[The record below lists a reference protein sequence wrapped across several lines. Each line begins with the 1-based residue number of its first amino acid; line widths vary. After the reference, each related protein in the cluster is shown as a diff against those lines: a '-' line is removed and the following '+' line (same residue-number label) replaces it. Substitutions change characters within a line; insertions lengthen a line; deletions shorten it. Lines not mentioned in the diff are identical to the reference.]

1 MNDIPSTSEHITA
14 EGSKL
19 PKDSKDTEQDLQSS
33 TPLVPEVKI
42 VDTEEDNAKDSL
54 DTSHQSS
61 EIQTVDPVPSVPINR
76 QPSLPPTESPSIPK
90 IVEPEEDMKAEE
102 EPMEITDD

>member
-1 MNDIPSTSEHITA
+1 MNDIPSTSEHVTA
-14 EGSKL
+14 EGSRL
-19 PKDSKDTEQDLQSS
+19 YKDAKDTEKDMQFS

-42 VDTEEDNAKDSL
+42 VQPEEDNSNAS
-54 DTSHQSS
+54 QQNS
-61 EIQTVDPVPSVPINR
+61 EVQLADPVSSIPTNR
-76 QPSLPPTESPSIPK
+76 QPSPPLTESPSIPK

>member
-1 MNDIPSTSEHITA
+1 MNDIPPTSEHITA

-19 PKDSKDTEQDLQSS
+19 SKDAKDTEQDLQSS

-42 VDTEEDNAKDSL
+42 VQPEEDNSNASQQNSEVHL
-54 DTSHQSS
+54 AGPVSS
-61 EIQTVDPVPSVPINR
+61 IPTNR
-76 QPSLPPTESPSIPK
+76 QPSPLPTESPSIPK
-90 IVEPEEDMKAEE
+90 IVEPGEDMKAEE

>member
-1 MNDIPSTSEHITA
+1 MNDIPSTSEHITV
-14 EGSKL
+14 EGSQL
-19 PKDSKDTEQDLQSS
+19 SKDTKDTEQDLQSS

-42 VDTEEDNAKDSL
+42 VEPEEDNAKDSL
-54 DTSHQSS
+54 NNSHQNS
-61 EIQTVDPVPSVPINR
+61 EAQLVDPASSIPLNQ